1 MKTLMRAGILFGEV
15 AVVAVGVMVVAAA
28 VGVMS
33 FLEKRS
39 LLVMK
44 MEVEYLGVSFE
55 LVGGDILNLGGVF
68 VAVVVEMKV
77 EDFELE
83 VEVVVRLV

>member
-1 MKTLMRAGILFGEV
+1 M
-15 AVVAVGVMVVAAA
+15 AVGVMVVAAA

-68 VAVVVEMKV
+68 AAVVVEMKV

>member
-1 MKTLMRAGILFGEV
+1 M
-15 AVVAVGVMVVAAA
+15 AVSVMVVAAA

>member
-1 MKTLMRAGILFGEV
+1 M
-15 AVVAVGVMVVAAA
+15 AVGVMVVAAA
-28 VGVMS
+28 VGVIS

>member
-1 MKTLMRAGILFGEV
+1 MLRAGILLGEAV
-15 AVVAVGVMVVAAA
+15 VVAVGVMVVAAA

-55 LVGGDILNLGGVF
+55 LVGGNILNLGGVF

>member
-1 MKTLMRAGILFGEV
+1 M
-15 AVVAVGVMVVAAA
+15 AVGVMVVAAA

-55 LVGGDILNLGGVF
+55 LVRGDILNLGGGF

>member
-1 MKTLMRAGILFGEV
+1 MRAGILFSEV
-15 AVVAVGVMVVAAA
+15 VVVAVGVMVVAAA

-55 LVGGDILNLGGVF
+55 LVGGDILNLGGGF
-68 VAVVVEMKV
+68 VVVVVEMKV
-77 EDFELE
+77 EDSELE
-83 VEVVVRLV
+83 VEVVVRLA

>member
-1 MKTLMRAGILFGEV
+1 MLGETV
-15 AVVAVGVMVVAAA
+15 VVAVGVMVVAAT

>member
-1 MKTLMRAGILFGEV
+1 MLRAGILLGEAV
-15 AVVAVGVMVVAAA
+15 VVAVGVMVVAAA

>member
-1 MKTLMRAGILFGEV
+1 M
-15 AVVAVGVMVVAAA
+15 AVGVMVVAAA
-28 VGVMS
+28 VGVIS

-55 LVGGDILNLGGVF
+55 LVGGDILNLGGGF

>member
-1 MKTLMRAGILFGEV
+1 MLRAGILLGEAV
-15 AVVAVGVMVVAAA
+15 VVAVGMMVVAAA

>member
-1 MKTLMRAGILFGEV
+1 M
-15 AVVAVGVMVVAAA
+15 AVGVMVVAAA

-68 VAVVVEMKV
+68 VVVVVDMKV

>member
-1 MKTLMRAGILFGEV
+1 M
-15 AVVAVGVMVVAAA
+15 AVGVMVVAAA

>member
-1 MKTLMRAGILFGEV
+1 M
-15 AVVAVGVMVVAAA
+15 AVGVMVVAAA

-55 LVGGDILNLGGVF
+55 LVRGDILNLGGGF

-83 VEVVVRLV
+83 VEVVRLV

>member
-1 MKTLMRAGILFGEV
+1 MRAGILFSEV
-15 AVVAVGVMVVAAA
+15 VVVAVGVMVVAAA

-44 MEVEYLGVSFE
+44 MEVE
-55 LVGGDILNLGGVF
+55 
-68 VAVVVEMKV
+68 
-77 EDFELE
+77 
-83 VEVVVRLV
+83 

>member
-1 MKTLMRAGILFGEV
+1 M
-15 AVVAVGVMVVAAA
+15 AVGVMVVAAA

-55 LVGGDILNLGGVF
+55 LVGDILNLGGVF

>member
-1 MKTLMRAGILFGEV
+1 M
-15 AVVAVGVMVVAAA
+15 AVGVMVVAAA

-44 MEVEYLGVSFE
+44 MEVEYLEVSFE

>member
-1 MKTLMRAGILFGEV
+1 M
-15 AVVAVGVMVVAAA
+15 AVGVMVVAAA

-68 VAVVVEMKV
+68 VAVVVDMKV

>member
-1 MKTLMRAGILFGEV
+1 M
-15 AVVAVGVMVVAAA
+15 AVGVMVVAAA

-55 LVGGDILNLGGVF
+55 LVGGDILNLGGGF

>member
-1 MKTLMRAGILFGEV
+1 MLGEAV
-15 AVVAVGVMVVAAA
+15 VVAVGVMVVAAT
-28 VGVMS
+28 VGVIS

>member
-1 MKTLMRAGILFGEV
+1 MLRAGILLGEAV
-15 AVVAVGVMVVAAA
+15 VVAVGVMVVAAA

-55 LVGGDILNLGGVF
+55 LVRGDILNLGGGF